1 MIKTKT
7 MLGAGRK
14 AKVLAFAFLL
24 TAFLGAGNA
33 FAQSSY
39 ISGFNAAGDGTR
51 TDSASLGADD
61 DVTVYVDWD
70 NGGAGSFRVVDQNM
84 GSPVTII
91 NADSDNTNLS
101 STNTNVSG
109 ALNVTGTTTTNGI
122 NNGGDGISNAG
133 AVSGVTT
140 LDASGLASLDGGI
153 DVNSNFTVAT
163 NGNVSTNGTLNA
175 NGATTLNSTLDVDGA
190 TTLNNTLDVDGATSL
205 HSTLS
210 IDGNLTATGATNT
223 IGTVGSNNTLTGA
236 SNTLSASGS
245 NVITSTVSNRLTS
258 DVNLIGNAATYA
270 GSTEA
275 IQVDGGTGVNIKGA
289 TFNVNTDSAVATTNT
304 IGNTNT
310 ATTVEQHAGNSS
322 VEIAQNSAFIGVDT
336 ATAGRF
342 AANATTASVTAG
354 AVNTNSNLANGITT
368 YNSAQTVATAGLD
381 NGTATSRALVN
392 GNSYVNRMQGDTL
405 VDGDT
410 TINGNVAIS
419 AANSV
424 TGTVSGGASNLSGGS
439 DTHTTIAMANKG
451 EAVTHSAFDSYGNIV
466 MTSAAATEASTSL
479 TLTNGRGV
487 TNGIAMSETRT
498 TMSGGTNGATLL
510 TLDDRA
516 ATFSR
521 NGEPVKVTGVA
532 DGVGYYDAVNVHQLK
547 QAFSGIASVA
557 ALAAIPGPNP
567 EDKMSVGMGVG
578 HFRGQNAMAVGV
590 KGRVLD
596 NLTVSAGLGYGSM
609 DSALTSNAGFSF
621 SW

>member
-190 TTLNNTLDVDGATSL
+190 TSF

-223 IGTVGSNNTLTGA
+223 IGAAGSNNTLTGA
-236 SNTLSASGS
+236 TNTLNASSA
-245 NVITSTVSNRLTS
+245 NVISSTVINRLTS
-258 DVNLIGNAATYA
+258 DINLIGNAATYA

-275 IQVDGGTGVNIKGA
+275 IAVDGGTGVNIKGA

-304 IGNTNT
+304 IGNTNA

-336 ATAGRF
+336 PTAGRF

-354 AVNTNSNLANGITT
+354 TVNTNSGLSNGITA
-368 YNSAQTVATAGLD
+368 YNATQTVATAGLD
-381 NGTATSRALVN
+381 NGTAASRALVN
-392 GNSYVNRMQGDTL
+392 GNSYVSRIQGDTL

-410 TINGNVAIS
+410 TINGNVAIA

-424 TGTVSGGASNLSGGS
+424 TGTVTGGASNLSGGS
-439 DTHTTIAMANKG
+439 ATHTSIALANRG
-451 EAVTHSAFDSYGNIV
+451 EAVTHSSFDSYGNIV

-479 TLTNGRGV
+479 TLTNGNGV

-498 TMSGGTNGATLL
+498 TMSGGTTGSTLL
-510 TLDDRA
+510 TLDDNA
-516 ATFSR
+516 ATFAR
-521 NGEPVKVTGVA
+521 NGKPVKVTGVA
-532 DGVGYYDAVNVHQLK
+532 DGVDYYDAVNVHQLK

-609 DSALTSNAGFSF
+609 DSAITSNAGFSF

>member
-1 MIKTKT
+1 M
-7 MLGAGRK
+7 
-14 AKVLAFAFLL
+14 
-24 TAFLGAGNA
+24 
-33 FAQSSY
+33 
-39 ISGFNAAGDGTR
+39 
-51 TDSASLGADD
+51 GADD
-61 DVTVYVDWD
+61 NVTVYVDHD
-70 NGGAGSFRVVDQNM
+70 NGGAGAFIVIDQNA
-84 GSPVTII
+84 GSPVTVI
-91 NADSDNTNLS
+91 NSDSDNTTLG

-109 ALNVTGTTTTNGI
+109 ALNVTGTTNTNGI
-122 NNGGDGISNAG
+122 NNGGDGISNAGAVSGVTTLSTSGAATLNSASITNNAGVGGTLSVTGTSTLNGINNTGDGITNAG

>member
-190 TTLNNTLDVDGATSL
+190 TSF

-223 IGTVGSNNTLTGA
+223 IGAAGSNNTLTGA
-236 SNTLSASGS
+236 TNTLNASSA
-245 NVITSTVSNRLTS
+245 NVISSTVINRLTS
-258 DVNLIGNAATYA
+258 DINLIGNAATYA

-275 IQVDGGTGVNIKGA
+275 IAVDGGTGVNIKGA

-304 IGNTNT
+304 IGNTNA

-336 ATAGRF
+336 PTAGRF

-354 AVNTNSNLANGITT
+354 TVNTNSGLSNGITA
-368 YNSAQTVATAGLD
+368 YNATQTVATAGLD
-381 NGTATSRALVN
+381 NGTAASRALVN
-392 GNSYVNRMQGDTL
+392 GNSYVSRIQGDTL

-410 TINGNVAIS
+410 TINGNVAIA

-424 TGTVSGGASNLSGGS
+424 TGTVTGGASNLSGGS
-439 DTHTTIAMANKG
+439 ATHTSIALANRG
-451 EAVTHSAFDSYGNIV
+451 EAVTHSSFDSYGNIV

-498 TMSGGTNGATLL
+498 TMSGGTTGSTLL
-510 TLDDRA
+510 TLDDNA
-516 ATFSR
+516 ATFAR
-521 NGEPVKVTGVA
+521 NGKPVKVTGVA
-532 DGVGYYDAVNVHQLK
+532 DGVDYYDAVNVHQLK

-609 DSALTSNAGFSF
+609 DSAITSNAGFSF